1 MRIGVKAPEQPRQP
15 QDRGLDFGDVPPQPG
30 ATRARAPRPRTQQFD
45 LALEHWK
52 FLLTVLK
59 IFVLLILLLMII
71 NYAAQ
76 LLKLTAVIEFKEFA
90 QYVIPLFA
98 FLFGMGRGRN

>member
-1 MRIGVKAPEQPRQP
+1 MKAPEQPP
-15 QDRGLDFGDVPPQPG
+15 QRPDKAVDFGESQQPG
-30 ATRARAPRPRTQQFD
+30 TRRASTPRPRTEQFD

-59 IFVLLILLLMII
+59 IFVAVLLSLMVI
-71 NYAAQ
+71 NYGAQ
-76 LLKLTAVIEFKEFA
+76 WLKLSPVIEFREFA

>member
-1 MRIGVKAPEQPRQP
+1 MSIGVKAPEQPHPPRDQIV
-15 QDRGLDFGDVPPQPG
+15 DFGESQQPG
-30 ATRARAPRPRTQQFD
+30 VARTRTPRPRTVEFD

-52 FLLTVLK
+52 FLLTVLR
-59 IFVLLILLLMII
+59 IFVFLLILLMAI

-76 LLKLTAVIEFKEFA
+76 WLKLTIAIEFREFA

-98 FLFGMGRGRN
+98 FLFGMGRNR